1 MSENSTQMSLDE
13 VGEDNQEDSETSHQ
27 HIRQLG
33 LEPPKEWEETPIGEI
48 GELDTSSVD
57 KKSNAG
63 EKPVNLVNYMDVYRQ
78 YIINSEIDY
87 MEVTAPDSHVER
99 SQVVPGDILFTPS
112 SEEPGDI
119 GNSAVVTEE
128 MERTLHSYHTVR
140 LRPTSDN
147 IKLDVGF
154 SGWLANAPYVAKQ
167 FARRAT
173 GSTRYTLTLG
183 DFAETRVLVPPV
195 SEQRKIATVLYT
207 VDQAIEKTEEIIEQ
221 SDRLFRGIM
230 NDIFEQGVS
239 QPDRLQETPVGRF
252 PQSWDIVQMR
262 SILTEKPSYGIV
274 KTDDGGKNGVKM
286 IRAQDI
292 EHGKL
297 VEDEPIR
304 VTKEK
309 SEEYERT
316 KISEGNVLLSVMG
329 TVGRSMCATQGMEG
343 CNVNRA
349 LAVLEFD
356 NGQVLP
362 EFADFWFRSPHVQSY
377 FETQK
382 FGTAQ
387 PRLNLG
393 FLRKMKFPVPPL
405 NTQKDI
411 VEILSDSEQRYW
423 IERETKNQLQRLK
436 QGLMQD
442 LLSGTVRTTDTNI
455 TVPDEVAQ
463 HG

>member
-1 MSENSTQMSLDE
+1 MSEQESTLDE
-13 VGEDNQEDSETSHQ
+13 FVNEKAGDEHSGEKNKSGTNEHSRYGVLPTNWRIEQLSHITDVIGGSTPSTSNDAYWGGGIPWATPTDITGLAGNTISETADTLTQ
-27 HIRQLG
+27 EG
-33 LEPPKEWEETPIGEI
+33 LES
-48 GELDTSSVD
+48 TS
-57 KKSNAG
+57 
-63 EKPVNLVNYMDVYRQ
+63 
-78 YIINSEIDY
+78 
-87 MEVTAPDSHVER
+87 TH
-99 SQVVPGDILFTPS
+99 
-112 SEEPGDI
+112 
-119 GNSAVVTEE
+119 
-128 MERTLHSYHTVR
+128 
-140 LRPTSDN
+140 
-147 IKLDVGF
+147 
-154 SGWLANAPYVAKQ
+154 
-167 FARRAT
+167 
-173 GSTRYTLTLG
+173 
-183 DFAETRVLVPPV
+183 LVPPNSV
-195 SEQRKIATVLYT
+195 LMTSRATIGECAVNTVDMATNQGFKNFVSGEDIETWYLFYRMQQTKPFLESLGSGSTFDEVSKSVVKSVEIPVPPLSEQRKIASVLYT

-239 QPDRLQETPVGRF
+239 SPDRLQETPVGRF

-274 KTDDGGKNGVKM
+274 KTGEGDKNGVKM

-297 VEDEPIR
+297 IEDEPIR

-329 TVGRSMCATQGMEG
+329 TVGRSMCATQELEG

-349 LAVLEFD
+349 LAVLEFEND
-356 NGQVLP
+356 QVIP
-362 EFADFWFRSPHVQSY
+362 EFADFWFRSPHTQSY